1 MLGLTFVATQ
11 PLLGVRDHQGR
22 EIESVGTVHRLL
34 AEQRLLLEEERRQ
47 RLEVEERLRERVDG
61 P

>member
-1 MLGLTFVATQ
+1 MATQ